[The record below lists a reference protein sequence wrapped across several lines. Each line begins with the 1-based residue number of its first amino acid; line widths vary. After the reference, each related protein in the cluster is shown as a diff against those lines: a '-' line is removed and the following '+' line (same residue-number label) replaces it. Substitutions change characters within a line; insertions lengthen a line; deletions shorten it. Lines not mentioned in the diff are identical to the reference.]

1 MRQTGH
7 IIITHN
13 RPVTVVAITTTATSI
28 MYRRVTRIP
37 ARRPI
42 ARLQL
47 PPRTRNL
54 RDPTRQNRSSED
66 ASLDL
71 QKWEENSH
79 PERCLS
85 IRGFWL
91 LFAHHDIFWLSI
103 TALDFHHSSG
113 LLCGILSCKGTQHII
128 FLEQTEKK
136 KAKGRS

>member
-1 MRQTGH
+1 
-7 IIITHN
+7 
-13 RPVTVVAITTTATSI
+13 

-54 RDPTRQNRSSED
+54 RDPLRQNRLSED

-103 TALDFHHSSG
+103 TALDYFAVFYLAKEHN
-113 LLCGILSCKGTQHII
+113 IKY
-128 FLEQTEKK
+128 FLNKQKK
-136 KAKGRS
+136 KKKGKKLKKHIEQL